1 MKEGLENQGPPYQPE
16 VLPHKVAKESGLK
29 LLKKKLSKELMLDD
43 SGEMFI
49 TDNTNLKEIARTA
62 SHIASKLRRFR
73 QKLEHTGDPRSETAA
88 RTEEL
93 LARVVD
99 RCLSLSEF
107 SETIR
112 MSETGKTAVDEQKRG
127 LYALAVKQL
136 AEELPELLSNLKDI
150 PVESGLNP
158 ETIRNAVKKT
168 LVSVTAIG
176 TLGALLGGDA
186 HQEKSFLEKTPRSLR
201 QKAAPSEKTGASSLL
216 SRPRQ
221 GAEQWPTLG
230 GGGIEGEPGRFEAPE
245 PIARVNE
252 RFWSSIDDPL
262 WITDVAERT
271 GEHTFRTIE
280 PRLIATGEKVHA
292 DVELKPISVRKGY
305 EMSLPAPLGFAAGDV
320 RTKPVVSFT
329 VNENKSSITFHED
342 NDSVNV
348 FYKVFGA
355 EQEYQSGI
363 PRGSELNRTEETR
376 EVIEELRASFHE
388 NAPRI
393 LNRHLKDFTYVVS
406 DELQRILEKMPGSM
420 EEKAGTLKVGS
431 CNTLSA
437 YAVGLLNDAGKRAFI
452 GNGFLEDEDYID
464 GKRPHS
470 KLILFTDGGT
480 RPMTYETTAVPE
492 KHFVHLTFT
501 AEDKAALDEA
511 ASAARSSKTSDEQLT
526 AYENFRQKL
535 NEILKKSE
543 YERFVFTGDLPERSG
558 SMYQTVSGLW
568 EKLENYMSSLPRG
581 KEIAVGWAMAVAI
594 DLAGLLAIIAAWKT
608 LKKTKHAIAKKLE
621 EETSKDIIGAFRSI
635 AQGGTIATNEKRD
648 APEEQIILRR
658 LQGLY
663 EHEPHLEKMYPLTEV
678 EKLPPEKR
686 RDYYKIILMARMFVR
701 EPWKMFGMA
710 SFIANRASFAK
721 ELERLKAD
729 GVPVEGWM
737 DRIREYYAD
746 EERRKEIESAIP
758 QKADEI
764 MARGVKLAVERLER
778 TNGLDTKNL
787 FKILGIGPA
796 DESQTKGKQTPSPA
810 GGEFYEHVPYSPGMD
825 TRTIDWNVYAR
836 TGDLVVKT
844 FAEAKHD
851 RKVSAIDVVID
862 VTEHDDFELD
872 RFTALLLHTQKYKR
886 LDIQSVSFT
895 SYDRVVFRIDGK
907 TIAKMMAEG
916 STSVRYLI
924 EKIEKLNLEYNLNLF
939 KRKSL
944 RGGAERLRNA
954 LSGLPPRR
962 LGLKEDAAVLGI
974 GALGGFDFTKH
985 GKRIDTF
992 LVFKRDVE
1000 KSQG

>member
-305 EMSLPAPLGFAAGDV
+305 EMSLPAPLGFAAGG
-320 RTKPVVSFT
+320 F
-329 VNENKSSITFHED
+329 
-342 NDSVNV
+342 
-348 FYKVFGA
+348 FYCERKQIV
-355 EQEYQSGI
+355 Y
-363 PRGSELNRTEETR
+363 
-376 EVIEELRASFHE
+376 
-388 NAPRI
+388 
-393 LNRHLKDFTYVVS
+393 
-406 DELQRILEKMPGSM
+406 
-420 EEKAGTLKVGS
+420 
-431 CNTLSA
+431 
-437 YAVGLLNDAGKRAFI
+437 
-452 GNGFLEDEDYID
+452 
-464 GKRPHS
+464 
-470 KLILFTDGGT
+470 
-480 RPMTYETTAVPE
+480 
-492 KHFVHLTFT
+492 HF
-501 AEDKAALDEA
+501 
-511 ASAARSSKTSDEQLT
+511 S
-526 AYENFRQKL
+526 
-535 NEILKKSE
+535 
-543 YERFVFTGDLPERSG
+543 
-558 SMYQTVSGLW
+558 
-568 EKLENYMSSLPRG
+568 
-581 KEIAVGWAMAVAI
+581 
-594 DLAGLLAIIAAWKT
+594 
-608 LKKTKHAIAKKLE
+608 
-621 EETSKDIIGAFRSI
+621 
-635 AQGGTIATNEKRD
+635 
-648 APEEQIILRR
+648 
-658 LQGLY
+658 
-663 EHEPHLEKMYPLTEV
+663 
-678 EKLPPEKR
+678 
-686 RDYYKIILMARMFVR
+686 
-701 EPWKMFGMA
+701 
-710 SFIANRASFAK
+710 
-721 ELERLKAD
+721 
-729 GVPVEGWM
+729 
-737 DRIREYYAD
+737 
-746 EERRKEIESAIP
+746 
-758 QKADEI
+758 
-764 MARGVKLAVERLER
+764 
-778 TNGLDTKNL
+778 
-787 FKILGIGPA
+787 
-796 DESQTKGKQTPSPA
+796 
-810 GGEFYEHVPYSPGMD
+810 
-825 TRTIDWNVYAR
+825 
-836 TGDLVVKT
+836 
-844 FAEAKHD
+844 
-851 RKVSAIDVVID
+851 
-862 VTEHDDFELD
+862 
-872 RFTALLLHTQKYKR
+872 
-886 LDIQSVSFT
+886 
-895 SYDRVVFRIDGK
+895 
-907 TIAKMMAEG
+907 
-916 STSVRYLI
+916 
-924 EKIEKLNLEYNLNLF
+924 
-939 KRKSL
+939 
-944 RGGAERLRNA
+944 
-954 LSGLPPRR
+954 
-962 LGLKEDAAVLGI
+962 
-974 GALGGFDFTKH
+974 
-985 GKRIDTF
+985 
-992 LVFKRDVE
+992 
-1000 KSQG
+1000 